1 MGLELY
7 LETLINLQIS
17 YQMILFFIRR
27 FNDIDHIT
35 PIVYRMVKDGYK
47 QIAVLALN
55 LKVDLKNDFRLN
67 FLKDKYDV
75 QINHVWEFYAPGA
88 IQKFAARFLCRP
100 ANSKKH
106 NIFIKTIRFF
116 WYKYCHSFWLTKV
129 VFKYIFGEK
138 WAHGFLKDNDVKI
151 LVFDWQ
157 WLNKPSIRMLVRTAK
172 KLKIPVIAVPHGI
185 SLYTNTKW
193 TVSASDKNSKFAFG
207 ERWKDFD
214 KVLVQYD
221 RYKQIVTDYG
231 VPEDKVHVFGSTRF
245 CREWEDIYWQ
255 LIPDSPEYPAGI
267 ENGRVKVVFMDHS
280 QNYRIDS
287 DKVIDTV
294 KKLSRLDF
302 VDLVIKPSTASK
314 KSLSSLELYNL
325 ARVDNDT
332 SSVQLIRWADVVMGT
347 TSSILL
353 EPLLMDKIFVY
364 PKYLHENDML
374 WDEMEACWT
383 VKNYDELE
391 SALKKISEKPGYKP
405 YSNDN
410 VNNFIDEV
418 VYGGVK
424 DRDVLGDYKDFI
436 LSLI

>member
-1 MGLELY
+1 
-7 LETLINLQIS
+7 
-17 YQMILFFIRR
+17 MILFFIRR

-47 QIAVLALN
+47 QMAVLALN
-55 LKVDLKNDFRLN
+55 SKIDLENDFRLN
-67 FLKDKYDV
+67 FLKNECGV
-75 QINHVWEFYAPGA
+75 QIDHVCRFYAPRA

-100 ANSKKH
+100 ANSKKQ
-106 NIFIKTIRFF
+106 NIFIKAIRFF
-116 WYKYCHSFWLTKV
+116 WYKYCHSFWLKKV

-138 WAHGFLKDNDVKI
+138 WAYGFLKDNDVRL

-157 WLNKPSIRMLVRTAK
+157 WVKKPTICALIYAAK
-172 KLKIPVIAVPHGI
+172 KSNTPAIAVPHGI

-193 TVSASDKNSKFAFG
+193 TVSSFNQDTELAFK
-207 ERWKDFD
+207 ERLKDYD
-214 KVLVQYD
+214 KVLVQHE
-221 RYKQIVTDYG
+221 RYKQTIVNHG
-231 VPEDKVHVFGSTRF
+231 VPKDKVHVLGSTRF
-245 CREWEDIYWQ
+245 CREWEEIYWQ
-255 LIPDSPEYPAGI
+255 LIPDSPEYPAGS

-302 VDLVIKPSTASK
+302 VDLVIKPSTASE

-325 ARVDNDT
+325 ARVDTDT

-364 PKYLHENDML
+364 PRYLHENDML